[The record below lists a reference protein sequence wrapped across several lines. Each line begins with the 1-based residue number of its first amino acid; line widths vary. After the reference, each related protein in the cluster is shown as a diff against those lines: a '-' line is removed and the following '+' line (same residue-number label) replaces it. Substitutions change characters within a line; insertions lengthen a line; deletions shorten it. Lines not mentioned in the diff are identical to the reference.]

1 MISLPSVS
9 LNGIRRRIQKFLLL
23 SLAEPMINTQ
33 APLRLHS
40 SMSYPDVHPNITYII
55 HLLGKRELVLD
66 LLSVH
71 LIRKRDSSVIISFHP
86 TLDHPTTA
94 ADYLH
99 ERIRFAGKQATLHRP
114 RDLTGSR
121 LPRPKRVLAKNI
133 PSFA

>member
-9 LNGIRRRIQKFLLL
+9 LNGIRRSIQKFLLL

-33 APLRLHS
+33 APLRLYS

-55 HLLGKRELVLD
+55 RLLGKRELVLD